1 MIFTTKKGGSILQY
15 DDNSNDSSDRK
26 NFLIWNIITQYYN
39 DIYRF
44 CYLNLKNNNYDADD
58 CTQDIFHFMMKNAD
72 KLVIGGDIKAWLY
85 KVAIYKIK
93 EYRKQ
98 KSKFDYLEDIG
109 ELPYKDKYWDGESNS
124 VFRYL
129 MLSDFLTNIEKNI
142 VHDYFFVR
150 LTPEQIAEKYNITE
164 NAFFIRMTRI
174 KKKISDYIKDNEVSL

>member
-1 MIFTTKKGGSILQY
+1 
-15 DDNSNDSSDRK
+15 
-26 NFLIWNIITQYYN
+26 
-39 DIYRF
+39 
-44 CYLNLKNNNYDADD
+44 
-58 CTQDIFHFMMKNAD
+58 MKDAD

-109 ELPYKDKYWDGESNS
+109 ELPYKDKYWDGEPNS

-142 VHDYFFVR
+142 VHDYFFGR